1 MSDGTTSGEPSIA
14 PEAPRPRRLKWR
26 HWLILSIPVVVA
38 YCAYEPPR
46 SLRLANGRHLDVAEF
61 DRLTQVTVNA
71 APGQRV
77 DTLLRLRFF
86 SDSGKM
92 EAMLADATTVAPF
105 LFPIAD
111 SLGLRR
117 ILVESAKP
125 LFLRSIPIA
134 VTSWNAFYTK
144 DSAGHWQPDKT

>member
-1 MSDGTTSGEPSIA
+1 MSDELTSVEPSVA
-14 PEAPRPRRLKWR
+14 PEAPRPRRVRWR
-26 HWLILSIPVVVA
+26 RWLLLSIPLAVA

-61 DRLTQVTVNA
+61 DRLTEVTVNA
-71 APGQRV
+71 APGHQV

-86 SDSGKM
+86 SDSGSM
-92 EAMLADATTVAPF
+92 DPMLADAATVAPF

-125 LFLRSIPIA
+125 LFLRSMPIA

-144 DSAGHWQPDKT
+144 DSAGHWQPDRT